1 MSSFLW
7 KTDARGWLATDRNC
21 TYRHGTWYIN
31 NSPFYFIF
39 ENKVLRCRYWNN
51 VYLYM
56 YIRCC
61 IIYSVTVCI
70 MYRYTVCG
78 YVRRCIFR
86 ICCKTGERKLWTC
99 ILSRCC
105 TRHRRESVGHSSV
118 LNQTKTKETRAKVH
132 LYNKKKTHPPPVS
145 LFFCFFFFFFFLTMS
160 LFFSF
165 PKGRQSRFQMAPRC
179 RPPFPLRL
187 LPPLRSSSSR
197 HLKKEEIFVLF
208 LPKFRLAP
216 LLPTHAL
223 SIYLQHS
230 LL

>member
-1 MSSFLW
+1 M
-7 KTDARGWLATDRNC
+7 
-21 TYRHGTWYIN
+21 
-31 NSPFYFIF
+31 
-39 ENKVLRCRYWNN
+39 
-51 VYLYM
+51 
-56 YIRCC
+56 
-61 IIYSVTVCI
+61 
-70 MYRYTVCG
+70 
-78 YVRRCIFR
+78 RRCIFC
-86 ICCKTGERKLWTC
+86 ICCETGERKLWTC

-105 TRHRRESVGHSSV
+105 TRHRRESKV
-118 LNQTKTKETRAKVH
+118 LFWIKQKQKRHGQKSTYITR
-132 LYNKKKTHPPPVS
+132 KTHPPPVS
-145 LFFCFFFFFFFLTMS
+145 LFFCFFFFLLLLNYVS
-160 LFFSF
+160 LFSF

-197 HLKKEEIFVLF
+197 HLKKKEEIFVLF